1 MADGRR
7 HSVDLP
13 ITRTLI
19 ALRRVRSL
27 RDPSTNSMSKFPALL
42 ENATWETN
50 STNEISLQFAKVS
63 KEGRLN
69 HNGLSGWKNLCLDEH
84 SEDQVDKFD
93 SQYDMGKPELI
104 FRDNMGGVKSL
115 DTPLRTENVEGDNC
129 ERETNGTTLLSEEYC
144 GGRRNKVLDLVCTTP
159 LSNQLEDRDS
169 TNGPMTGSPP
179 GESIDQSVPRQ
190 KPRSKN
196 QVKSYS
202 GVGDILSRAG
212 SPCLSVSDALSSHS
226 TSLFA
231 NEAAEFMVQ
240 NDRGCGISC
249 CWTKTPRLRDSNPCS
264 DAEGNPLLSRDVA
277 GKRSWK
283 HITNESPRSL
293 SQKFRPKSFDELVGQ
308 NVVVRS
314 LLGAISKGR
323 ITSLY
328 LFHGPRGTGKT
339 SASRIFAA
347 ALNCLSHEY
356 KPCGVCRECAAF
368 FSGRSRDVKE
378 VDSMRI
384 NRAKRIGS
392 LIKNASMPPFSS
404 RFKVFIV
411 DECHLLN
418 EETWGTVLNSLENL
432 SQNVVFV
439 MVTPELDMLPR
450 SAVTRCQKYHFTK
463 IKDADIAG
471 RLRNICV
478 EEDLDFDQ
486 VALDFIAAR
495 SSGSLRDAEIML
507 DQLSLLGRRI
517 TLSLAHELI
526 GVVSDD
532 ELFDLLDL
540 ALSSDTSSTVIR
552 ARELMGSRIDPMRLV
567 SQLANLIMDVLAG
580 KCQDNSSEVRRKFSR
595 KHASEGDV
603 QRLSYALKILSE
615 SEKQLRMSKNQSTWL
630 TVALLQLSS
639 LETSP
644 MDVNDSKSSMRNG
657 HDRDG
662 DFSSTPSTG
671 ESLKHLALRSCEDS
685 KLERLQVQGD
695 CKVTL
700 DSIWKRASELCNSNS
715 LRSFLRKQGKLS
727 SLHFNKGLAVAELE
741 FHHPNYA
748 SKAEKSWKFIASSL
762 QTVLG
767 CNVEIRINLVLCAPV
782 SKCGK
787 LRRLSFNFFGCSRRT
802 HYKSNP
808 PVEGGSDSDCSDHIS
823 EKPMIREK
831 AISAC
836 PSDCGSQAPHNC
848 YHRMEV
854 GRALR
859 NSEGNVL
866 SIGPTSSH
874 RSLPDDASKTPG
886 HGFPSS
892 KAGESNRQDT
902 IFSSQEAE
910 DQPNCFPKR
919 LRLPK
924 KVRSSDA
931 TKVVRIDNHQENKL
945 ALSIPGKESIEN
957 MHHCQ

>member
-1 MADGRR
+1 MVFQDGKIYA
-7 HSVDLP
+7 LMN
-13 ITRTLI
+13 TARTKLI
-19 ALRRVRSL
+19 
-27 RDPSTNSMSKFPALL
+27 
-42 ENATWETN
+42 
-50 STNEISLQFAKVS
+50 
-63 KEGRLN
+63 
-69 HNGLSGWKNLCLDEH
+69 NLIRN
-84 SEDQVDKFD
+84 
-93 SQYDMGKPELI
+93 MIWGKPELI

-450 SAVTRCQKYHFTK
+450 SAVTR
-463 IKDADIAG
+463 
-471 RLRNICV
+471 LP
-478 EEDLDFDQ
+478 
-486 VALDFIAAR
+486 LDFIAAR

>member
-50 STNEISLQFAKVS
+50 STNEISIQFAKVS

-93 SQYDMGKPELI
+93 SQYDMGKAREQSVG
-104 FRDNMGGVKSL
+104 FGMHHTVEQSTGGTGIQLMDPSQDL
-115 DTPLRTENVEGDNC
+115 HWE
-129 ERETNGTTLLSEEYC
+129 
-144 GGRRNKVLDLVCTTP
+144 KVL
-159 LSNQLEDRDS
+159 
-169 TNGPMTGSPP
+169 TNLFQ
-179 GESIDQSVPRQ
+179 D
-190 KPRSKN
+190 KN
-196 QVKSYS
+196 LDPKIKSSHTVGWVTFRVVQVAHAYLP
-202 GVGDILSRAG
+202 VM
-212 SPCLSVSDALSSHS
+212 PCLAIARHCL
-226 TSLFA
+226 L
-231 NEAAEFMVQ
+231 M
-240 NDRGCGISC
+240 
-249 CWTKTPRLRDSNPCS
+249 KRLNSWFRMTV
-264 DAEGNPLLSRDVA
+264 GMWL

-283 HITNESPRSL
+283 HITNETPRSL

-347 ALNCLSHEY
+347 ALNCLSREY

-478 EEDLDFDQ
+478 EEDLDVDQ
-486 VALDFIAAR
+486 VALDFIAAK

-595 KHASEGDV
+595 KHASEGD
-603 QRLSYALKILSE
+603 
-615 SEKQLRMSKNQSTWL
+615 
-630 TVALLQLSS
+630 LSS
-639 LETSP
+639 LEASP

-787 LRRLSFNFFGCSRRT
+787 LRRLSFNLFGCSRRT
-802 HYKSNP
+802 HYKSHP
-808 PVEGGSDSDCSDHIS
+808 PVEGGSDSDYSDHIS

-848 YHRMEV
+848 YHRVEV

-924 KVRSSDA
+924 KSRSSDA

>member
-104 FRDNMGGVKSL
+104 FRDNMGGVKS
-115 DTPLRTENVEGDNC
+115 
-129 ERETNGTTLLSEEYC
+129 
-144 GGRRNKVLDLVCTTP
+144 
-159 LSNQLEDRDS
+159 
-169 TNGPMTGSPP
+169 
-179 GESIDQSVPRQ
+179 
-190 KPRSKN
+190 
-196 QVKSYS
+196 
-202 GVGDILSRAG
+202 

-231 NEAAEFMVQ
+231 NEAAEFMIQ

-283 HITNESPRSL
+283 HITNETPRSL
-293 SQKFRPKSFDELVGQ
+293 SQKFRPKSFDELVGTKC
-308 NVVVRS
+308 S
-314 LLGAISKGR
+314 
-323 ITSLY
+323 
-328 LFHGPRGTGKT
+328 GKT

-787 LRRLSFNFFGCSRRT
+787 LRRLSFNLFGCSRRT
-802 HYKSNP
+802 HYKSHP

-848 YHRMEV
+848 YHRME
-854 GRALR
+854 
-859 NSEGNVL
+859 
-866 SIGPTSSH
+866 
-874 RSLPDDASKTPG
+874 
-886 HGFPSS
+886 
-892 KAGESNRQDT
+892 AGESNRQDT